1 MADQDHIHVEIS
13 TASIF
18 RVIFIIL
25 FFVLL
30 YLLKDILIILFFAI
44 ILASGISPFATW
56 LEKKGIGRL
65 WGVLILYLTVF
76 GLFALVLSLIIPFV
90 SDELSQLTAVFPE
103 IVEKLTSSLDTV
115 QQGSPRYFDFVG
127 EIQNMLDVFSNYL
140 QQFSQSAVGFIVS
153 VFGGIFSFV
162 AIIVISFYLAV
173 MKRGVESFL
182 SSVVPERYETYAIDL
197 WERSEQKVGRWL
209 QGQLL
214 LALIVGL
221 LVYVILSLMGVK
233 FALVFGILSMVLEI
247 VPIAGPVLA
256 AIPAVALA
264 FLQEPKLGLWV
275 LGVFVAVQQ
284 IENHILVP
292 LVLGKTTGLNPV
304 VVILALLVGGKLAG
318 IPGAILGVP
327 LATIIVEMID
337 DLAKH
342 KESRRSAA

>member
-1 MADQDHIHVEIS
+1 MADHEHMHVEIS

-18 RVIFIIL
+18 RVILITL

-30 YLLKDILIILFFAI
+30 YLLKDILVILFFAI
-44 ILASGISPFATW
+44 IIASGISPFAGW
-56 LEKKGIGRL
+56 LERKGIGRL
-65 WGVLILYLTVF
+65 WGVLLLYLTVF
-76 GLFALVLSLIIPFV
+76 GLFAFVLSLIIPFA
-90 SDELSQLTAVFPE
+90 SQELSQLTTVFPK
-103 IVEKLTSSLDTV
+103 IVEKLSSSLDAA
-115 QQGSPRYFDFVG
+115 QQGSPQYFDFVG

-140 QQFSQSAVGFIVS
+140 QQFSQSAIGFIVS

-162 AIIVISFYLAV
+162 AIIVISFYLSV

-182 SSVVPERYETYAIDL
+182 SSVVPEKYEKYAIDL
-197 WERSEQKVGRWL
+197 WSRSEQKMGRWL

-221 LVYVILSLMGVK
+221 IVYVTLSLMGVK
-233 FALVFGILSMVLEI
+233 FALIFGILSMVLEI

-256 AIPAVALA
+256 AIPAVVLA
-264 FLQEPKLGLWV
+264 FLQDPSLGLWV
-275 LGVFVAVQQ
+275 LVVFIAVQQ

-304 VVILALLVGGKLAG
+304 VVILALLIGAQLAG

-337 DLAKH
+337 DLARH
-342 KESRRSAA
+342 KESRRTTA